1 MLNQRLTPLE
11 NPTKMLIRIGK
22 LRIDTVS
29 RREKHRR
36 FLIDEI
42 IDIRNEILDIVM
54 TGHTNNR
61 ISVKELKLKAGLIKK
76 YSRRLRLMNL

>member
-11 NPTKMLIRIGK
+11 NPTKMLIKIGK

-29 RREKHRR
+29 RRERHRR

-42 IDIRNEILDIVM
+42 IDIRNEIVDLVM
-54 TGHTNNR
+54 TGHSNNR

-76 YSRRLRLMNL
+76 YSRRIRLLNL

>member
-1 MLNQRLTPLE
+1 MLNQRLMPLE

-29 RREKHRR
+29 RKEKHYR
-36 FLIDEI
+36 FLLNEI
-42 IDIRNEILDIVM
+42 MDIRNEIIDIVM
-54 TGHTNNR
+54 TGHANNR

-76 YSRRLRLMNL
+76 YSRRIRLLNL

>member
-11 NPTKMLIRIGK
+11 NHTKMLIRIGK

-42 IDIRNEILDIVM
+42 IDIRNEILDLVM
-54 TGHTNNR
+54 TGHANNR

-76 YSRRLRLMNL
+76 YSRRLRLLNL

>member
-42 IDIRNEILDIVM
+42 IDIRNEILDLVM
-54 TGHTNNR
+54 TGHSNNR

-76 YSRRLRLMNL
+76 YSRRLRLLNL

>member
-11 NPTKMLIRIGK
+11 NPTKMLIKIGK

-42 IDIRNEILDIVM
+42 IDIRNEIVDLVM
-54 TGHTNNR
+54 TGHSNNR
-61 ISVKELKLKAGLIKK
+61 ISVKELKIKAGLIKK
-76 YSRRLRLMNL
+76 YSRRLRLLNL

>member
-42 IDIRNEILDIVM
+42 IDIRNEIVDLVM
-54 TGHTNNR
+54 TGHSNNR

-76 YSRRLRLMNL
+76 YSRRLRLLNL

>member
-1 MLNQRLTPLE
+1 LTPLE

-42 IDIRNEILDIVM
+42 IDIRNEILDLVM
-54 TGHTNNR
+54 TGHSNNR
-61 ISVKELKLKAGLIKK
+61 ISVKELNLKAGLIKK
-76 YSRRLRLMNL
+76 YSRRLRLLNL

>member
-42 IDIRNEILDIVM
+42 IDIRNEIVDLVM

>member
-1 MLNQRLTPLE
+1 MLNQRLMPLE

-29 RREKHRR
+29 RKEKHYR
-36 FLIDEI
+36 FLLNEI
-42 IDIRNEILDIVM
+42 MDIRNEIIDIVM
-54 TGHTNNR
+54 TGHANNR

-76 YSRRLRLMNL
+76 YSRRLRLLNL

>member
-11 NPTKMLIRIGK
+11 NPTKMLIKIGK

-36 FLIDEI
+36 FLVDEI
-42 IDIRNEILDIVM
+42 MSIRNEIIDIVM
-54 TGHTNNR
+54 TGHAINR
-61 ISVKELKLKAGLIKK
+61 ISVKELKLKAGLAKQ
-76 YSRRLRLMNL
+76 YTRRLRLLNL

>member
-42 IDIRNEILDIVM
+42 IDIRNEILDLVM

-76 YSRRLRLMNL
+76 YSRRLRLLNL

>member
-76 YSRRLRLMNL
+76 YSRRLRLLNL

>member
-42 IDIRNEILDIVM
+42 IDIRNEIVDLVM
-54 TGHTNNR
+54 TGHSNNR
-61 ISVKELKLKAGLIKK
+61 ISVKELKIKAGLIKK
-76 YSRRLRLMNL
+76 YSRRLRLLNL